1 MEAREA
7 VNGINAGFSE
17 AYDRGDAAAVSAFYG
32 DDAALLAPDQPTV
45 RGKRDIEESFKEGIK
60 ELGGKIRIEPVE
72 IVAVGDWAY
81 QWANY
86 TVKGGKKSVAGKFVE
101 IYGRQKDG
109 SWTIRL
115 TIYNTDHPLSGGN

>member
-17 AYDRGDAAAVSAFYG
+17 AYDRGDAGAVSAFYG
-32 DDAALLAPDQPTV
+32 DEAALLAPDQPTV

-72 IVAVGDWAY
+72 IVAAGDWAY

-101 IYGRQKDG
+101 IYSRQANG
-109 SWTIRL
+109 SWKIRL
-115 TIYNTDHPLSGGN
+115 TIYNTDHPLAGGN